1 MLFGLLQCP
10 HGRDQ
15 KPLRFARMTAELHK
29 AKGRR
34 RGGSRKSTLDNP
46 GFLCHIQRLSN
57 PLNDPHEQQLKDGEG
72 WTLSFMKK
80 IEKYCITQSDGSH
93 EKTRQFCLMLHQVI
107 SSSTAF

>member
-46 GFLCHIQRLSN
+46 AFLCHIQRLSN
-57 PLNDPHEQQLKDGEG
+57 PLNDPHEQQVEG
-72 WTLSFMKK
+72 WRRMDIIF
-80 IEKYCITQSDGSH
+80 H
-93 EKTRQFCLMLHQVI
+93 EKNRKILHH
-107 SSSTAF
+107 SK